1 MKIDTNDYLTAP
13 QAAKAMG
20 ANTRAIYRASAR
32 AIADG
37 HETFVTILGRSLLP
51 KAKLAVLQRYYF
63 PNGSDRR
70 AAMAEQWGRRGGEAK
85 RDNAVK
91 RAATSRRSSRG
102 TSGTAAEGR

>member
-1 MKIDTNDYLTAP
+1 MKLDLSEYMTVAE
-13 QAAKAMG
+13 AAKALG
-20 ANTRAIYRASAR
+20 TNRRAVYRAAGR
-32 AIADG
+32 AAEEG
-37 HETFVTILGRSLLP
+37 HECMVTILGRALVP
-51 KAKLAVLQRYYF
+51 KKMFQTLRNYYF
-63 PNGSDRR
+63 PAGSDRR